1 MTAFFAQMD
10 QPQTFTDDDREQA
23 IVRAGNAMKAAFA
36 RYEGSSNFADLG
48 DAHRARMSMES
59 LIRGRSAAQVT
70 LMEQSRGLPV
80 RDYGKVSPQF
90 WVGKTGKRLRGD
102 MEAQIVALYLMTSPR
117 TNGKTAS
124 QIGAETVARRTREEG
139 RNPGTLHGLSRRAD
153 LAIPLH
159 AAHNLGKK
167 ESTPDAMARR
177 TKLMRSAI

>member
-70 LMEQSRGLPV
+70 R
-80 RDYGKVSPQF
+80 
-90 WVGKTGKRLRGD
+90 
-102 MEAQIVALYLMTSPR
+102 MEAD
-117 TNGKTAS
+117 
-124 QIGAETVARRTREEG
+124 RE
-139 RNPGTLHGLSRRAD
+139 LV
-153 LAIPLH
+153 
-159 AAHNLGKK
+159 
-167 ESTPDAMARR
+167 
-177 TKLMRSAI
+177 

>member
-70 LMEQSRGLPV
+70 RMEQER
-80 RDYGKVSPQF
+80 
-90 WVGKTGKRLRGD
+90 
-102 MEAQIVALYLMTSPR
+102 AL
-117 TNGKTAS
+117 A
-124 QIGAETVARRTREEG
+124 
-139 RNPGTLHGLSRRAD
+139 
-153 LAIPLH
+153 
-159 AAHNLGKK
+159 
-167 ESTPDAMARR
+167 
-177 TKLMRSAI
+177 

>member
-70 LMEQSRGLPV
+70 RMEDKRGL
-80 RDYGKVSPQF
+80 
-90 WVGKTGKRLRGD
+90 
-102 MEAQIVALYLMTSPR
+102 ACA
-117 TNGKTAS
+117 
-124 QIGAETVARRTREEG
+124 
-139 RNPGTLHGLSRRAD
+139 
-153 LAIPLH
+153 
-159 AAHNLGKK
+159 
-167 ESTPDAMARR
+167 
-177 TKLMRSAI
+177 